1 MGRPEGKGCY
11 CYVNNLIRDHLDRLA
26 RGYRHVL
33 LDCEAG
39 LEHLS
44 RRTSGRPDALICVV
58 NRSRMAAET
67 IRRSL
72 DLFVSLHGA
81 LPRSVQL
88 VLNQFDEG
96 EPLAAQMTALAG
108 GPFSRVVTIPRDPR
122 VAALESAGESLL
134 ALSSTSPAM
143 AALGAWEVGL

>member
-1 MGRPEGKGCY
+1 
-11 CYVNNLIRDHLDRLA
+11 
-26 RGYRHVL
+26 
-33 LDCEAG
+33 
-39 LEHLS
+39 
-44 RRTSGRPDALICVV
+44 
-58 NRSRMAAET
+58 MAAET

-72 DLFVSLHGA
+72 DLFVNLHGQ
-81 LPRSVQL
+81 LPWSVQL

-134 ALSSTSPAM
+134 TLSTTSPAVT
-143 AALGAWEVGL
+143 ALGAWEAGL